1 MYGLDFNTFMWDI
14 PRVITTKA
22 DDRKRVVIPDA
33 KPGQVFDV
41 QSNGDGSITLTPLKP
56 RKRKGSI
63 LDGLKP
69 LTKEQCEQ
77 CWGPGSEDE
86 EWDKF
91 VAHCASLPAGPPPED
106 E

>member
-1 MYGLDFNTFMWDI
+1 MYGLDFNTFTWDI

-41 QSNGDGSITLTPLKP
+41 QANSDGSITLTPLKA
-56 RKRKGSI
+56 RKQKGSI

-69 LTKEQCEQ
+69 MTKAEAGEAF
-77 CWGPGSEDE
+77 GPNPEFDALE
-86 EWDKF
+86 H
-91 VAHCASLPAGPPPED
+91 HCASLPAGPPPD
-106 E
+106 N